1 MNPFKPQ
8 EGEGLF
14 GKYIIRKADGTNIN
28 PNAKYF
34 VLRYD
39 AMGGAH
45 AQAARLALMRYCT
58 LISGSTLADELTASI
73 QKEQYQL

>member
-1 MNPFKPQ
+1 MNIFDPQ

-14 GKYIIRKADGTNIN
+14 GKYIIRKADGTDID

-39 AMGGAH
+39 ALGGSH
-45 AQAARLALMRYCT
+45 SQAARLALMRYCT
-58 LISGSTLADELTASI
+58 LLGPCKLTDELTADI
-73 QKEQYQL
+73 QKEQDQL